1 MRLDRGW
8 TTMAAT
14 GVVLATVLTGCGGDD
29 DTGSGSSTGN
39 ETTASSAS
47 PTPSGLTGD
56 WTASPGQAD
65 KVQQA
70 LTAKGFECTRNA
82 DPAAD
87 LRVCS
92 KGLLTGSDSDLGG
105 KRLGVANLRYLSDSQ
120 GTVVLAA
127 IEKGGD
133 NVDPLVKSVAEAV
146 LPADD
151 ASVYQADGK
160 NLGWGTVEPGATDI
174 LAVKGWRSGESYV
187 PAFTP
192 LATTKE
198 KALPPL
204 QSAKLTCKFSETDE
218 WGTPQSGLTCVDP
231 AFKVSNEDGSIEG
244 GTSELVL
251 VDEGSGISR
260 VRLDGRHSRTQAD
273 NARGVKQ
280 MLPRLASV
288 DGDPSL
294 AEATT
299 WIQSHL
305 DGLPHAAYVGQWR
318 VDVSVVINGGIAGW
332 PYTRA
337 TLSHDK
343 PNLGQKGAE
352 TPGLPITPDETGPGM
367 SESPTS

>member
-1 MRLDRGW
+1 MRGW
-8 TTMAAT
+8 RTAAAT
-14 GVVLATVLTGCGGDD
+14 AVVLTTVLTGCGGGDD
-29 DTGSGSSTGN
+29 EGSST
-39 ETTASSAS
+39 TDASTAPTESPS

-65 KVQQA
+65 KVQET

-105 KRLGVANLRYLSDSQ
+105 KRLGVANLRYLSDAQ

-127 IEKGGD
+127 IEKGGN
-133 NVDPLVKSVAEAV
+133 NVDPLVKSIAEAV

-151 ASVYQADGK
+151 AAVYQADGK
-160 NLGWGTVEPGATDI
+160 NLTWGTVEPGETDI
-174 LAVKGWRSGESYV
+174 LTVKGWQSGESYV

-198 KALPPL
+198 KALPSL
-204 QSAKLTCKFSETDE
+204 QSAKLSCKFSETDE

-231 AFKVSNEDGSIEG
+231 AFTVRNEDGSIEG

-260 VRLDGRHSRTQAD
+260 VRLDGRHSRTQAE

-280 MLPRLASV
+280 LLPRLASV

-305 DGLPHAAYVGQWR
+305 DGLPHSAYVGQWR
-318 VDVSVVINGGIAGW
+318 VDVTVVVNAGIAGW

-352 TPGLPITPDETGPGM
+352 TPSLPVTPDESSPGM
-367 SESPTS
+367 SESPTG